1 MPVKYCVH
9 EGIDL
14 VLCWLG
20 QLCMCIPKASR
31 HLSLCMVFFVPGFT
45 ISFLYI
51 TLRSAHMGS
60 WALSQQ
66 QLGIP
71 SQGQHISRC
80 SIGMHSW
87 NSRWFC
93 SSLVVIG
100 CNSWFPVEVRRAVQ
114 DLICIPREKRASQRS
129 QDPCGFCYWYWF
141 PLRLNCDK
149 TLIQCPMAVHCR
161 VSLSIHRTFHLVWPP
176 CFYCLDRKQLCR
188 ERANEHPCLDCS
200 PAFQGN
206 HSGGSWEWVTAHL

>member
-1 MPVKYCVH
+1 
-9 EGIDL
+9 
-14 VLCWLG
+14 
-20 QLCMCIPKASR
+20 MCIPKASR

-45 ISFLYI
+45 ISFSYI

-71 SQGQHISRC
+71 SQGQHVSRC

-93 SSLVVIG
+93 PSLFVIG
-100 CNSWFPVEVRRAVQ
+100 CNSWFPVEVKRAVQ
-114 DLICIPREKRASQRS
+114 DLICIPREKRASQ
-129 QDPCGFCYWYWF
+129 DEITGPLWF
-141 PLRLNCDK
+141 LLLILVSLK
-149 TLIQCPMAVHCR
+149 TLIECPMAVHCR

-176 CFYCLDRKQLCR
+176 CFYCSDKNLDRKQLCR
-188 ERANEHPCLDCS
+188 ERADEHPCLDCS